1 MNTKMIFPKALTKG
15 DTVGLVAP
23 ASPIPKENLSRCR
36 EAVESQG
43 YKVIMG
49 NSADKSYM
57 GYLSGDDSVRAGDI
71 NEMFESKDID
81 GIFCIRGGYGSCRIV
96 EKLDLDVIRANPKVF
111 VGYSDITILHLVFN
125 QICNMVTFHG
135 PMVSS
140 NMISEFDDYTQK
152 SFIETLSMGKELD
165 FQNPQGKKIKTL
177 NEGHSKGILVG
188 GNLSLLASSIGTS
201 YELETKGKI
210 LFLEELNEPTRK
222 VDRFLQQLKH
232 AGKFSEVKGI
242 ILGGF
247 KKCDPE
253 QEGHAILVEVF
264 NDVIKPLNISTVYNV
279 EVGHGFPT
287 ASLPLGVNCELDARN
302 GRIRFTR

>member
-1 MNTKMIFPKALTKG
+1 MIFPKALTKG

-140 NMISEFDDYTQK
+140 NMISEFDDYTK
-152 SFIETLSMGKELD
+152 ECFLETLSMGKELD
-165 FQNPQGKKIKTL
+165 FRNPQGKEIKTL
-177 NEGHSKGILVG
+177 TEGYSTGTLVG
-188 GNLSLLASSIGTS
+188 GNLCLLATSIGTF
-201 YELETKGKI
+201 YELDTRGKI
-210 LFLEELNEPTRK
+210 LFLEEVNEVTYK
-222 VDRFLQQLKH
+222 VDRLLQQLKH
-232 AGKFSEVKGI
+232 SGKLNEVKGV

-247 KKCDPE
+247 EKCDPE
-253 QEGHAILVEVF
+253 QEDHVTLMKVF
-264 NDVIKPLNISTVYNV
+264 NDVLKPLDIPIVYNV

-287 ASLPLGVNCELDARN
+287 ASLPLGVNCELDATN
-302 GRIRFTR
+302 GKIRFIR